1 VHPRLEPRRRDRQ
14 PELQLELAVG
24 ASVIPRRAWRAR
36 RPARQARLALL
47 VLALAPAV
55 AAGEAPLADRRV
67 LVEVG
72 GRAVAVDYAEHG
84 ANGVFLDGETGIAPA
99 LAGAVEVRAGPAS
112 LRASLAV
119 GGASLRYAGH
129 AQSGS
134 AQLNGLPIA
143 STSAS
148 HRVDA
153 DAELAVAIP
162 YARGLAVVAA
172 AGRRRWDRGIHG
184 TSVVSRTGVAV
195 AVGGLSERYAWDVV
209 GAGLRVP
216 LVAADRIAWDAD
228 ARITRTLGPAVTI
241 ATGGGEVRL
250 PLGARWG
257 YAVGSTVRAA
267 LARGVVARLGFQLE
281 RWEFGESGVDRS
293 GWWEPRSTTSTA
305 TYELGVGVSF

>member
-1 VHPRLEPRRRDRQ
+1 M
-14 PELQLELAVG
+14 
-24 ASVIPRRAWRAR
+24 
-36 RPARQARLALL
+36 
-47 VLALAPAV
+47 
-55 AAGEAPLADRRV
+55 RV
-67 LVEVG
+67 
-72 GRAVAVDYAEHG
+72 
-84 ANGVFLDGETGIAPA
+84 
-99 LAGAVEVRAGPAS
+99 GPAS

-134 AQLNGLPIA
+134 AQVNGLPIA
-143 STSAS
+143 STSAA

-172 AGRRRWDRGIHG
+172 AGRRRWDRGIHA
-184 TSVVSRTGVAV
+184 TTVVSRAGDTV

-216 LVAADRIAWDAD
+216 LFTADRLAWDAD
-228 ARITRTLGPAVTI
+228 ARITRTVAPAVTV
-241 ATGGGEVRL
+241 ATAGGDVRL

-257 YAVGSTVRAA
+257 YAAGTTLRAA
-267 LARGVVARLGFQLE
+267 LAPGVVARLGFRLE
-281 RWEFGESGVDRS
+281 RWDFGESDVDRS